1 MGKRG
6 GARAPGLGI
15 TGIDLTS
22 AYPRG
27 VWGKR
32 FKFCTYMWSNQ
43 ESILTGPSQVHLG
56 ILPPEMR
63 AYRITKAGYGVR
75 KSAAHMK
82 GRVLCNKTTRVK
94 RRRRQEIAGI
104 YSSVRRNSRP
114 KRRISPAD
122 SCRKTLATIGGVS
135 LGTRLEEA
143 GDGAGM
149 VKWTV

>member
-1 MGKRG
+1 MGKVG
-6 GARAPGLGI
+6 GAMAPGPGI
-15 TGIDLTS
+15 TGLDLT
-22 AYPRG
+22 AAFPRG

-32 FKFCTYMWSNQ
+32 FKFWTYMWSNQ

-94 RRRRQEIAGI
+94 RSRSHDIA
-104 YSSVRRNSRP
+104 
-114 KRRISPAD
+114 
-122 SCRKTLATIGGVS
+122 
-135 LGTRLEEA
+135 
-143 GDGAGM
+143 
-149 VKWTV
+149 